1 MKKWT
6 QMIAGAAMLCAG
18 VTFAGGSIKGTIGY
32 TGGPVKPEMLK
43 RKSDAFCAK
52 KEMADETILLSKDNK
67 ALANVLVRI
76 KNPPAG
82 TKAPTDPVVV
92 DQVDCMYRPRV
103 QGAVE
108 GQKLQLRNS
117 DGTMHNIHAFSGT
130 KTLFNQPQ
138 QPKANP
144 FDKDI
149 KATDVVKLQCDVHP
163 WMRGYVVYSKSP
175 LFAVSKEDGTF
186 ELKDVPPGKYT
197 VEAWHEKLGTQ
208 TAEVTV
214 EEGKPV
220 DPKLS
225 FAGKS

>member
-1 MKKWT
+1 MKKLI
-6 QMIAGAAMLCAG
+6 QVSASAAMLCASAA
-18 VTFAGGSIKGTIGY
+18 FAAGSIKGTVAY

-52 KEMADETILLSKDNK
+52 KEMPDEAVLLSKDGK

-76 KNPPAG
+76 KNAPAG
-82 TKAPTDPVVV
+82 KAPAEPVVV
-92 DQVDCMYRPRV
+92 DQIDCMYRPRV

-108 GQKLQLRNS
+108 GQKVQFRNS
-117 DGTMHNIHAFSGT
+117 DGTMHNIHAFNGT

-144 FDKDI
+144 FDKDV
-149 KATDVVKLQCDVHP
+149 KATEVLKVQCDVHP
-163 WMRGYVVYSKSP
+163 WMKGYVIFNKSP
-175 LFAVSKEDGTF
+175 HFAVSKEDGSF
-186 ELKDVPPGKYT
+186 EIKDVPPGKYT
-197 VEAWHEKLGTQ
+197 IEAWHEKLGTQ

-214 EEGKPV
+214 EDGKAA